1 MDGDCILA
9 RLHERCASTDVRA
22 AFAEDPRL
30 ASLVENC
37 LGRARE
43 LVEQRCTLEAQVWL
57 AGVTAIVERRLRRR
71 VAARKVQEER
81 VASLVKELGNDGP
94 AKDLA
99 RLINYAAAVQPEVTS
114 RLLDVAE
121 STLREAE

>member
-1 MDGDCILA
+1 MDRDCILA

-30 ASLVENC
+30 ASLVESC

-57 AGVTAIVERRLRRR
+57 AGVTAIVEGRLRKR
-71 VAARKVQEER
+71 VAVRKVQAER
-81 VASLVKELGNDGP
+81 IADLVEELGNDGL
-94 AKDLA
+94 ANDLA
-99 RLINYAAAVQPEVTS
+99 RLLGCAATIQPEITS
-114 RLLDVAE
+114 RLLDVTE
-121 STLREAE
+121 SVL